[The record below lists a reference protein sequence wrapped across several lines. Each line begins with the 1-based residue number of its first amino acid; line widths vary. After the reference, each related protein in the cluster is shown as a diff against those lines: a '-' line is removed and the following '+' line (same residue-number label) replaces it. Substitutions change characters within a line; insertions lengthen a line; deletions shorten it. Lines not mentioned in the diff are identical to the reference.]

1 MKVRLDN
8 ENDTV
13 WADFSI
19 LKKGKQYYGCLDFD
33 KSMIRYAD
41 KRYLNVELILEDQS
55 GLKIPKSSVI
65 KKSCYAI
72 PQDYITTGGNSSDS
86 GVMIQDKDL
95 SLIHICI

>member
-1 MKVRLDN
+1 M
-8 ENDTV
+8 
-13 WADFSI
+13 ADFSI

-65 KKSCYAI
+65 K
-72 PQDYITTGGNSSDS
+72 NH
-86 GVMIQDKDL
+86 VMRYLRIILQPEATAQTPE
-95 SLIHICI
+95 

>member
-65 KKSCYAI
+65 KKIMLCDTSGLYYNRR
-72 PQDYITTGGNSSDS
+72 QQLGLRSDDTG
-86 GVMIQDKDL
+86 
-95 SLIHICI
+95 